1 MKKEYEDR
9 LRKYELAKHAF
20 WNDTYPSM
28 NFFQKVDYWSGSI
41 HRQMRY
47 NGESG
52 LDPYDVFSRED
63 YEAWK
68 LKEPLIDLIIVK
80 IIDELRLDKDQVEK
94 LIGEC
99 F

>member
-1 MKKEYEDR
+1 
-9 LRKYELAKHAF
+9 
-20 WNDTYPSM
+20 
-28 NFFQKVDYWSGSI
+28 
-41 HRQMRY
+41 MRY